1 MIERDSQGEGNL
13 QEQGGH
19 AVNSPSHQ
27 PDKLS
32 SFPPATML
40 PLKSKRVGL
49 TNSSL
54 YPPKINHSRE
64 LEWDTDFS
72 RMKSWGGGWNIL
84 NMSQLARAGD
94 CGTHS
99 PDQVLPRSWVVRGS
113 CSDWEDIVASMEFYE
128 ILDMHW
134 SFPQG
139 TQFIDTSFC
148 PSKTFQNYSRLRIL
162 PDPSKSHAS
171 KMHSSIWT
179 NILFAADFTEVQLH
193 D

>member
-1 MIERDSQGEGNL
+1 MIERDSQGEGNSE
-13 QEQGGH
+13 EQGGH

-40 PLKSKRVGL
+40 PLNSKRVGL

-72 RMKSWGGGWNIL
+72 RMKSWGGGWNIGNIL
-84 NMSQLARAGD
+84 NMSQLAGAGD

-113 CSDWEDIVASMEFYE
+113 CSGLEDIVASMEFYE
-128 ILDMHW
+128 ILDIFSTGHSIHW
-134 SFPQG
+134 PKFLSFKDLP
-139 TQFIDTSFC
+139 
-148 PSKTFQNYSRLRIL
+148 KLLTFT
-162 PDPSKSHAS
+162 DPSRSFQKPC
-171 KMHSSIWT
+171 I
-179 NILFAADFTEVQLH
+179 
-193 D
+193 